1 MNLSK
6 HNYMKLHSIM
16 IIWSSHSSTL
26 IKRDAPFTIVYEI
39 PTAARHALQ
48 RRHKQAVI
56 HKPPNCHIMSELN
69 KIFKI
74 YSRKQ
79 VLYN

>member
-16 IIWSSHSSTL
+16 IIGSSHSSIL

-39 PTAARHALQ
+39 PTAARPTPL
-48 RRHKQAVI
+48 RVI
-56 HKPPNCHIMSELN
+56 NKPPNCHIMSELN